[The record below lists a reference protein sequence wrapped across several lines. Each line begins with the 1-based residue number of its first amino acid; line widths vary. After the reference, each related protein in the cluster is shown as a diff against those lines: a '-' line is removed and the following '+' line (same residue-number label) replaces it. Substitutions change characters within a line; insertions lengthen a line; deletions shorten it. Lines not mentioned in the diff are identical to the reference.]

1 MFLTIL
7 DDGDDTCTE
16 LPDDEYIQLPP
27 GCSVDLDGSPE
38 TIVNVGQCSNEACSR
53 RHSPDDINTHCCG
66 STASEDLTVTCT
78 YLSYDIS
85 RITKCGCAECTEG
98 EKQEIVTINGQIFM
112 ITLDENT
119 REKPGYPI
127 RFSVGEDLYQ
137 AIPGGR
143 FRFSMLATSDTV
155 VLSFEPEADDT
166 YMSQVV
172 SIQLVPGVTS
182 YHKTVV
188 LLTKPEPVRIDP
200 TSDNTLDVTSGLDNE
215 TAILLTLPANSFVDD
230 EGRTVNETVSCYIQ
244 FLEPSINNS
253 HMAYAP
259 GTFSSFDNEGNEQLL
274 ITHGV
279 INFMAFTISGTR
291 VNTAVNTFIEI
302 NPAGL
307 GLSDEDMGR
316 IYTWSLDESSG
327 TWYDPR
333 PLTVNTGRKKRRTK
347 TNKIYNGV
355 LGTNLRRVNLDEIH
369 LGTICEMSVFVT
381 QDRNRIFEA
390 VGVSL
395 ILYSEGCGHLDQGWG
410 VYITNQMTTNK
421 HGAACGWV
429 DCSTS
434 PDCGRRFEITSLNK
448 DFIPSLDQHVFSDFG
463 EEINDNNNL
472 VGKSP
477 KAGTDKITNDEGPVY
492 NRNMCNDRDIGKYHM
507 GFYNKNNE
515 VWPTSPKIDDKFYQG
530 WVCFTRVKFQV
541 GIKTMH

>member
-1 MFLTIL
+1 MLLTIL
-7 DDGDDTCTE
+7 DNGDDTCTE

-27 GCSVDLDGSPE
+27 GCSVVLDGSPE

-78 YLSYDIS
+78 YLSYDIN

-112 ITLDENT
+112 ITLDEDT

-127 RFSVGEDLYQ
+127 QFSVDEALYQ

-172 SIQLVPGVTS
+172 SIQLVSGVTS
-182 YHKTVV
+182 YQKTVV
-188 LLTKPEPVRIDP
+188 LLTRPEPVRIDP
-200 TSDNTLDVTSGLDNE
+200 TTDNTLDVTSGLDNE
-215 TAILLTLPANSFVDD
+215 TAILLTLPANCFVDD
-230 EGRTVNETVSCYIQ
+230 EGRTVNEIVSCYIQ
-244 FLEPSINNS
+244 FLEPSINKS

-259 GTFSSFDNEGNEQLL
+259 GVFTSLDNEGNEQLL

-307 GLSDEDMGR
+307 GLSDEDMER

-333 PLTVNTGRKKRRTK
+333 PLTVNTGRKKRRTS
-347 TNKIYNGV
+347 NLVYNGV
-355 LGTNLRRVNLDEIH
+355 LGEDLGAVNLDESH
-369 LGTICEMSVFVT
+369 LGTICELSVFVT
-381 QDRNRIFEA
+381 QYDNRKVAASGI
-390 VGVSL
+390 SL
-395 ILYSEGCGHLDQGWG
+395 TLYSEGCGED
-410 VYITNQMTTNK
+410 VKDAYITNPMTTNK

-429 DCSTS
+429 DCKNAN
-434 PDCGRRFEITSLNK
+434 DCKRRFEIA
-448 DFIPSLDQHVFSDFG
+448 SLDDNFVPLPLDEQEVFDGFSLQ
-463 EEINDNNNL
+463 NSRDNKNL

-477 KAGTDKITNDEGPVY
+477 GDGSDAITNNLGPVY
-492 NRNMCNDRDIGKYHM
+492 AKNMCNKRDITKYHM
-507 GFYNKNNE
+507 GFYNIYNE
-515 VWPTSPKIDDKFYQG
+515 LLRSSPKIDDTFYQG

-541 GIKTMH
+541 GLVPAK